1 MFPLKIVDT
10 AANDSYLYIGR
21 GVIWFCWC
29 RKFVTRRIL
38 RVVLYPLTD
47 IVSGSMSL
55 PNKKGNFVIH
65 AFKSSPARDPDM
77 VIVAFDNFR
86 FLLF

>member
-1 MFPLKIVDT
+1 M
-10 AANDSYLYIGR
+10 
-21 GVIWFCWC
+21 
-29 RKFVTRRIL
+29 TRRSL

-77 VIVAFDNFR
+77 VIVAFDNFGFSYFR
-86 FLLF
+86 KGPIFTVVCAVRGFSSGYTLMG